1 MSLTRSSRENG
12 SLATLRQFMRPPAPL
27 EHCDLCSLALAH
39 EHQHLLEP
47 LGRQLLCCCDP
58 CAILFSGAQGA
69 KYRRVP
75 RRVRFLPEFR
85 LTDAQWEGLYIPI
98 GLAFIL
104 QTTSSER
111 AVAFYPSPAGAVESL
126 LTLEAWRE
134 LVQENPILQDLET
147 DVEAL
152 LVNRVG
158 QTRECFCVPIDECY
172 KLVGVLRANWR
183 GLSGGSE
190 VWDEIGRFFTR
201 LKEKSS
207 PPGGGSHA

>member
-1 MSLTRSSRENG
+1 MHLTRSARKNDSI
-12 SLATLRQFMRPPAPL
+12 ATLRQLMRPRAPV
-27 EHCDLCSLALAH
+27 EHCDLCSLALAA
-39 EHQHLLEP
+39 EHQHLVEP
-47 LGRQLLCCCDP
+47 DERRLLCCCDA

-75 RRVRFLPEFR
+75 RNVRFLPDFR
-85 LTDAQWEGLYIPI
+85 LTDAQWDALCIPI

-104 QTTSSER
+104 QATSSAR
-111 AVAFYPSPAGAVESL
+111 AVAFYPSPAGAIESL

-134 LVQENPILQDLET
+134 LVQENPILQEVEP

-158 QTRECFCVPIDECY
+158 QVRECYRVPIDECY
-172 KLVGVLRANWR
+172 KLVGLLRSHWR

-190 VWDEIGRFFTR
+190 VWEEIGRFFTR
-201 LKEKSS
+201 LKEKS
-207 PPGGGSHA
+207 GGGAHA